1 MTTGRINQVTTET
14 DTRLAFRPK
23 TEKQVRI
30 YMIGIMSR
38 NDPIILVYT
47 IQFIPWPL
55 VLLSSGQ
62 GQSKD
67 RAQDT

>member
-47 IQFIPWPL
+47 IQFIP
-55 VLLSSGQ
+55 
-62 GQSKD
+62 
-67 RAQDT
+67 